1 MKLDARGKLWAGI
14 AAAAVAIVAFAPPP
28 QESAV
33 VELPAAR
40 APAPAAGARSA
51 GEKSPSRGEAMLL
64 VRPRTDEE
72 APGVVFDAPP
82 APRRPVAVAA
92 VAVDA
97 PPQAPP
103 LPFRFL
109 GRQVDKG
116 VTSVFVQYGDQNLV
130 LAAGTLV
137 ADLYRVERIAD
148 GMVTIRYLPLD
159 QTQTLSI
166 GETRQ

>member
-1 MKLDARGKLWAGI
+1 MPRKK
-14 AAAAVAIVAFAPPP
+14 
-28 QESAV
+28 QESS
-33 VELPAAR
+33 ESS
-40 APAPAAGARSA
+40 G
-51 GEKSPSRGEAMLL
+51 
-64 VRPRTDEE
+64 
-72 APGVVFDAPP
+72 
-82 APRRPVAVAA
+82 